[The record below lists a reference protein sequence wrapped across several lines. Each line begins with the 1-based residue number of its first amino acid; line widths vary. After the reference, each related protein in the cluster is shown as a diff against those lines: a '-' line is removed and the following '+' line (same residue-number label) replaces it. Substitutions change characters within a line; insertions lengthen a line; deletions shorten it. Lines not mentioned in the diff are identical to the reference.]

1 MGLKLGSVYEKF
13 SDEEEGTVI
22 GQEPRSGTRISKG
35 QTIDITISKGKKVK
49 KVTVPNVKGGTLSA
63 AEGTLKGKGLSV
75 VVEKR
80 ESSQAPGTV
89 ISQSPAADSEV
100 ESGSTVTLV
109 IAEEASVK
117 KETSEVKG
125 SEK

>member
-1 MGLKLGSVYEKF
+1 MQP
-13 SDEEEGTVI
+13 D
-22 GQEPRSGTRISKG
+22 
-35 QTIDITISKGKKVK
+35 
-49 KVTVPNVKGGTLSA
+49 
-63 AEGTLKGKGLSV
+63 
-75 VVEKR
+75 
-80 ESSQAPGTV
+80 APGTV

-125 SEK
+125 SEKKQVKPESDGAAPSKQGDTGKRQ